1 MASGPAFRHNQAMR
15 KALTFGLL
23 AVLLGSGSEI
33 PCVLAKDSQE
43 NSARVLV
50 RGRGHAGSIVG
61 RDARLATV
69 ERAHIVVRAAGK
81 SGTVSRR
88 PVPRSHRAAAR
99 GAVIHRDD
107 LEAILNEGIGRFL
120 QQVSV
125 TAALERGRFVG
136 WRVLALRPRA
146 DRAWTGA
153 LMPGDIV
160 VRMNGHSLERPGD
173 FKTAWDSMREARSLQ
188 FDIRREGK
196 RLKLLYPID

>member
-1 MASGPAFRHNQAMR
+1 MASGPAFRHNQAMS

-23 AVLLGSGSEI
+23 AVLLGLGSEV
-33 PCVLAKDSQE
+33 PCVLAKGGQDD
-43 NSARVLV
+43 SARVLV

-61 RDARLATV
+61 RDARLASV
-69 ERAHIVVRAAGK
+69 ERAHIVVRAEGR

-88 PVPRSHRAAAR
+88 PVPRSHRAVAR
-99 GAVIHRDD
+99 GGVIHRDD

-125 TAALERGRFVG
+125 TAVLERGRFVG
-136 WRVLALRPRA
+136 WRLLELRPRA
-146 DRAWTGA
+146 DRDWTDA
-153 LMPGDIV
+153 LTPGDIV

-173 FKTAWDSMREARSLQ
+173 FKRAWESMRGARSLQ

-196 RLKLLYPID
+196 RVKLLYPID